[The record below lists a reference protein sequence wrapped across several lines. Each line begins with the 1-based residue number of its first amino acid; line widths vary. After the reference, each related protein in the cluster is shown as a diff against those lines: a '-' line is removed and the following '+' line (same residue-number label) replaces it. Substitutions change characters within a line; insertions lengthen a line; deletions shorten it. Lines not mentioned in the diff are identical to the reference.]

1 VLRVSVATTFTVCCG
16 LLEYD
21 EKSRFAHMYCIL
33 LQTHRPS
40 VAGQCMR
47 AKVLLCKHKDH
58 LVMRQCTCA
67 QVFFCKYNDPI
78 YVKLEK
84 LDIMIALANERNIDQ
99 VLLELKEYATEVD
112 VDFVRKVGRP
122 TPSDTMPCPQPTFYS
137 VQPKS
142 TQEYVQE
149 RAKTK
154 PWGISMSRWVEDG
167 GSLRQRPVPAIS
179 WGDGPPAC

>member
-1 VLRVSVATTFTVCCG
+1 
-16 LLEYD
+16 
-21 EKSRFAHMYCIL
+21 M
-33 LQTHRPS
+33 
-40 VAGQCMR
+40 
-47 AKVLLCKHKDH
+47 
-58 LVMRQCTCA
+58 

-122 TPSDTMPCPQPTFYS
+122 TPSDIMPCPQPTFYF
-137 VQPKS
+137 VQPKR

-149 RAKTK
+149 CAKVK
-154 PWGISMSRWVEDG
+154 AWGVSMSMW
-167 GSLRQRPVPAIS
+167 
-179 WGDGPPAC
+179 